1 MRSLYHLVKDT
12 RGAAAVE
19 MAIVAPVIA
28 GLALVSAEVW
38 MMAMDKQ
45 RAATALDAAVDYYLG
60 GGVSDA
66 EAAQVAM
73 DAWEDPPSGAD
84 VDYLRS
90 GRCGATEVQLEA
102 LCPDGD
108 ASAAY
113 VTLTA
118 SGQEQGLF
126 DDRPVNATRM
136 VRVR

>member
-1 MRSLYHLVKDT
+1 MRAILQLVRDT

-38 MMAMDKQ
+38 MMALDKQ

-60 GGVSDA
+60 GGVSDS

-73 DAWEDPPSGAD
+73 DAWEDPPSGAE
-84 VDYLRS
+84 VVHARS
-90 GRCGATEVQLEA
+90 GRCGAAEVQLDS
-102 LCPDGD
+102 LCPGGA
-108 ASAAY
+108 ASASY

-118 SGQEQGLF
+118 SGEAQGLF
-126 DDRPVNATRM
+126 EQRPVTASRM